1 MLVRNK
7 KNGTNILAFQNTRVI
22 IRAGETVDIPAL
34 TSFDQITNKADFDK
48 NRGWFEIVGSENIST
63 PVTEE
68 TNLEKAKKEVKEY
81 TSKKTNKED

>member
-22 IRAGETVDIPAL
+22 IKAGETVDIPAL

-48 NRGWFEIVGSENIST
+48 NRGWFEIVENTNTST
-63 PVTEE
+63 TVTKE
-68 TNLEKAKKEVKEY
+68 TSLEKAKKEVKEY
-81 TSKKTNKED
+81 TSEKTKKED